1 MKEKKNLF
9 SATGIPSLFLIFGV
23 LMLVILSLLGYGTSR
38 QDLRASTLSLE
49 QTTAYYNTCSEAAD
63 FYARLVQAFRP
74 SGCAFTGHTIGA
86 AAKLHIGN
94 SKAYQPR
101 TDIAVKRIARNAK
114 LIPENRRKKLFPPSG
129 TRRVYSRNV
138 MRLAREATSVPA
150 PPTLTPT
157 RRARASCVKRLSRMA
172 AGTLL
177 MIWQVSAEISIVPW
191 DKRRANSMWT
201 ASIRARLPEK
211 VKNAAKVA
219 SSPQSTVFSACR
231 SKNQS
236 ASTMTVRPR
245 T

>member
-1 MKEKKNLF
+1 
-9 SATGIPSLFLIFGV
+9 
-23 LMLVILSLLGYGTSR
+23 MLAIK
-38 QDLRASTLSLE
+38 AHP
-49 QTTAYYNTCSEAAD
+49 
-63 FYARLVQAFRP
+63 FRKDM
-74 SGCAFTGHTIGA
+74 
-86 AAKLHIGN
+86 AAKRI
-94 SKAYQPR
+94 
-101 TDIAVKRIARNAK
+101 VKKAK
-114 LIPENRRKKLFPPSG
+114 LIPEKRKRKRFPPLG
-129 TRRVYSRNV
+129 TRRVYSRKV

-157 RRARASCVKRLSRMA
+157 RSPLASCVKRLSRIA

-177 MIWQVSAEISIVPW
+177 MIWQVSAETSMAPW
-191 DKRRANSMWT
+191 DKRRANST
-201 ASIRARLPEK
+201 RTDSSRARLPEK